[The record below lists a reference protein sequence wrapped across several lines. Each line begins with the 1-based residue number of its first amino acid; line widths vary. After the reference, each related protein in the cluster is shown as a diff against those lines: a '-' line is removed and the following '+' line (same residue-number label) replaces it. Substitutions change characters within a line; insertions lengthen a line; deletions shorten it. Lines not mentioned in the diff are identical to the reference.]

1 MTELEKLQQKN
12 AELKKR
18 LEKYEKPKSIF
29 EMRLKQARKAK
40 GFSQKQ
46 LGEKVGK
53 TQNAINLYENS
64 SRLINKIKTLVLI
77 ADALNVSLDW
87 LCGRTDKMSGV

>member
-1 MTELEKLQQKN
+1 MTELEKLQQEN
-12 AELKKR
+12 AELKQR

-29 EMRLKQARKAK
+29 EMRLKQARQEKRLT
-40 GFSQKQ
+40 QKE

-53 TQNAINLYENS
+53 TQNAITLYENS
-64 SRLINKIKTLVLI
+64 SRLISKIKTLVLI

>member
-1 MTELEKLQQKN
+1 MTELEKLQQEN
-12 AELKKR
+12 AELKQR
-18 LEKYEKPKSIF
+18 LEKYEKPKFIF
-29 EMRLKQARKAK
+29 ANRLKQARQEK
-40 GFSQKQ
+40 GFTQKQ

>member
-1 MTELEKLQQKN
+1 MTEFEKLQQEN
-12 AELKKR
+12 AELKQR

-29 EMRLKQARKAK
+29 EMRLKQARVSAGLTQEKIAKRLLVAPQNYAAYEQGRREPKATSLLK
-40 GFSQKQ
+40 
-46 LGEKVGK
+46 
-53 TQNAINLYENS
+53 
-64 SRLINKIKTLVLI
+64 I